1 MEIKRVATLVLWSA
15 FFTSLIE
22 GKILRKKAKYQGDYE
37 DYDDYDAAN
46 ENYDAT
52 KEVELTSIPE
62 FISTAE
68 SMMIDEG
75 DTIKLDCIVDKL
87 DNLII
92 MWKKGNKIIA
102 INDKLFE
109 KDEDD
114 RTKVEKVPNGNR
126 LTIRLAE
133 EDDAGEYL
141 CQVTAAETIELVHDV
156 QIRVKPR
163 IESIPESGLVKVT
176 AGEPVELSCK
186 VTQGYPT
193 PEVLWRRKERPMPTG
208 EDFISGLS
216 IYYPTTNRHHSGI
229 YTCSADNGASE
240 VATAEIKLTVHHPPE
255 IEQNKLLI
263 QNKDENEVK
272 IICTVHASPAA
283 KVDWFKDGE
292 FLEPKNNVITKR
304 GNRHTLLLPGIV
316 KGDQIGSYECRAKN
330 ALGEA
335 TASTEVSINAKPAQF
350 TSAADGTDMTKYVL
364 EWIVISTTEV
374 SECNIRFKIDDDS
387 KDWMFITAN
396 VKKVEPDAFVG
407 KVTLEHLHPGKRYV
421 VQVASKNADD
431 YNDFSESF
439 TFATKE
445 NPEKENFEEDLLSE
459 TNNFVSETDYMQEYE
474 TDVEPAEGSGI
485 DFAIPYEGS
494 GIEEDIVLPNEA
506 DNIFPKKMEIEEDV
520 FLPVA
525 PSEKMDIEE
534 DIVPAIEG
542 SGEDGSGVVPKRP
555 MLAVSTEQSADAV
568 DMNSENT
575 ELPKQEKSTSG
586 SRPLTFHSILELSVF
601 CIFILAN

>member
-1 MEIKRVATLVLWSA
+1 MWIQKAAVLVFCSM
-15 FFTSLIE
+15 SLSSFIE

-52 KEVELTSIPE
+52 KEVELTNIPK
-62 FISTAE
+62 FITTAE
-68 SMMIDEG
+68 SMMINEG
-75 DTIKLDCIVDKL
+75 DTIKLSCVVDNL

-109 KDEDD
+109 IDEDD
-114 RTKVEKVPNGNR
+114 RTQVEKIPNGNK

-156 QIRVKPR
+156 QIRVNPK
-163 IESIPESGLVKVT
+163 IESIPESGLMKVT

-229 YTCSADNGASE
+229 YSCSADNGGGQAA
-240 VATAEIKLTVHHPPE
+240 VAEIKLTVHHPPE
-255 IEQNKLLI
+255 IEQNKLFI
-263 QNKDENEVK
+263 QNKDENEVE
-272 IICTVHASPAA
+272 IVCTVHASPAA
-283 KVDWFKDGE
+283 KVDWYKDGE
-292 FLEPKNNVITKR
+292 LLAPKENVITRR
-304 GNRHTLLLPGIV
+304 GNKHTILLPGIA
-316 KGDQIGSYECRAKN
+316 KGDKLGRYECRAKN

-335 TASTEVSINAKPAQF
+335 TASTEVLSIIAKPAQF

-364 EWIVISTTEV
+364 EWVVISTTEV

-396 VKKVEPDAFVG
+396 VKKAEPDTYIG
-407 KVTLEHLHPGKRYV
+407 KVTLEHLKPGDRYV
-421 VQVASKNADD
+421 VQIASKNADD
-431 YNDFSESF
+431 YNAFSESF
-439 TFATKE
+439 TFATKGYP
-445 NPEKENFEEDLLSE
+445 NKEQLEEELLSE
-459 TNNFVSETDYMQEYE
+459 TEYLQEYE
-474 TDVEPAEGSGI
+474 TEVEPAEGSGVDI
-485 DFAIPYEGS
+485 
-494 GIEEDIVLPNEA
+494 IEDMTPPNEA
-506 DNIFPKKMEIEEDV
+506 KESFPDKMEIEEDV

-525 PSEKMDIEE
+525 PSEKMEIDE
-534 DIVPAIEG
+534 DIVPPLEG
-542 SGEDGSGVVPKRP
+542 SGDDGSGVLPKRP
-555 MLAVSTEQSADAV
+555 ISAVSPKKAVDAV
-568 DMNSENT
+568 DVNSENS
-575 ELPKQEKSTSG
+575 ELPEPGKSTSG
-586 SRPLTFHSILELSVF
+586 SRPVTFHSILELCVL